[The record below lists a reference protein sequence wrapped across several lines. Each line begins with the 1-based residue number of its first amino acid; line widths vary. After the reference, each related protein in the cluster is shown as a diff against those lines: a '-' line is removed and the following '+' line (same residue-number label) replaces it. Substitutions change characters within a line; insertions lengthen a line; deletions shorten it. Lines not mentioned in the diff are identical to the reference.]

1 MDLLIRKHKSQ
12 ISGTASMNTITKQAS
27 RDILDKQIIGLN
39 SLGLPLRTIGEKIGF
54 HPTTVPQRLDA
65 LGVERADTRHAFMA
79 DIYDN
84 LNESQKAWLMSEV
97 GEHSNIKNYV
107 QHLLLRAY
115 HQSQG
120 APN

>member
-1 MDLLIRKHKSQ
+1 MVLLIRKHKSQ

-54 HPTTVPQRLDA
+54 HPTTVTQRLDA

-97 GEHSNIKNYV
+97 SEHSNIKNYV